1 MEIRRKS
8 SLREGDFVSFEE
20 RNGEIVMSPVRVIK
34 KDQAYFW
41 TKEWQKK
48 EQEAE
53 DDLKKGRYKK
63 FDSADG
69 LIKDL
74 HSK

>member
-1 MEIRRKS
+1 
-8 SLREGDFVSFEE
+8 
-20 RNGEIVMSPVRVIK
+20 MSPVRVIK